1 MAPMQRAPRALIAL
15 TAWAMA
21 VPWLAKAI
29 GQGLDVPA
37 RLEVVDHVV
46 PGLVALA
53 AGAVLV
59 RADATS
65 LTRLVAG
72 GVACLAGVWITA
84 AHAVL
89 VPEAI
94 DGVSPWG
101 AALLHLSAGPPI
113 TVVAAWM
120 LLVDAGR

>member
-1 MAPMQRAPRALIAL
+1 MAAMQQAPKALVAL
-15 TAWAMA
+15 AAWAMT
-21 VPWLAKAI
+21 VPWIAEAV
-29 GQGLDVPA
+29 GQGLDVSD
-37 RLEVVDHVV
+37 RLEVVDHGGPGAVV
-46 PGLVALA
+46 LA
-53 AGAVLV
+53 ACVVLHTV
-59 RADATS
+59 AATRRA
-65 LTRLVAG
+65 RLVAG

-89 VPEAI
+89 LPEAI

>member
-1 MAPMQRAPRALIAL
+1 MAAMQQAPKALVAL
-15 TAWAMA
+15 AAWAMT
-21 VPWLAKAI
+21 VPWIAEAV
-29 GQGLDVPA
+29 GQGLEVPD

-46 PGLVALA
+46 PGAVVLA
-53 AGAVLV
+53 ACVVLLTV
-59 RADATS
+59 DATS
-65 LTRLVAG
+65 LARLVAG

-89 VPEAI
+89 LPEAI